1 MTNRVDHLDESVLSQ
16 SQQSL
21 IIENPE
27 LQNLK
32 KTYNKSEISKV
43 IKINSKTNYEADFY
57 GKDLDEL

>member
-43 IKINSKTNYEADFY
+43 IKINPKTNYEADFY